1 MNHLIKIIN
10 FYKYKKES
18 DKKAIK
24 YLFELIDENYYI
36 KPTRTLKALD
46 FSFIFFPKKTTNK
59 IGCPLCLENI
69 YTNKHLKIMPIYL
82 YDRFFYVQPS
92 NKQYVSN
99 HLVII
104 DLIHTPH
111 KIDNNTINY
120 FLSFVDEFPSFL
132 ICANTHLEG
141 IGGSIIEHLH
151 YQAGMFDMPIFHKD
165 ASMIEDDIYLVDWYL
180 TTYLIKSPDK
190 QIIQEK
196 YEYLLEKYQ
205 NEVTSFNPILFLR
218 NDEYYLYLILRC
230 AEEINIHNEFK
241 DFKVGIGVFEVMGHF
256 ILNDQ
261 TTPTLKICENAKRML
276 SYKR

>member
-1 MNHLIKIIN
+1 
-10 FYKYKKES
+10 
-18 DKKAIK
+18 
-24 YLFELIDENYYI
+24 
-36 KPTRTLKALD
+36 
-46 FSFIFFPKKTTNK
+46 
-59 IGCPLCLENI
+59 
-69 YTNKHLKIMPIYL
+69 MPIYL
-82 YDRFFYVQPS
+82 YDRFFYIQPS

-99 HLVII
+99 HIVII
-104 DLIHTPH
+104 DLIHTKH
-111 KIDNNTINY
+111 KIDNNTIHY
-120 FLSFVDEFPSFL
+120 FISFLDEFPSL
-132 ICANTHLEG
+132 IICANTDLEG
-141 IGGSIIEHLH
+141 IGGSILEHLH
-151 YQAGMFDMPIFHKD
+151 YQAGIFDMPVFHKD